1 MRCVIEAHDNAF
13 YIRDGAGKIRSWLDE
28 LIDYAE
34 NEFPRVVSAIAN
46 ESQRERRDKFTGRE
60 SKLDRVAFVLCPGP
74 CSQRV
79 LQRWH

>member
-28 LIDYAE
+28 LIDYAQ

>member
-1 MRCVIEAHDNAF
+1 MRCVIEDNAF

-46 ESQRERRDKFTGRE
+46 ESQRERCDEFTGRE
-60 SKLDRVAFVLCPGP
+60 SKFDRVVFVFCSGP

-79 LQRWH
+79 LQCWH

>member
-1 MRCVIEAHDNAF
+1 MRCVIEDNDNAF

-34 NEFPRVVSAIAN
+34 NEFPRVVPAIAN
-46 ESQRERRDKFTGRE
+46 ESQRERCDEFTGRE
-60 SKLDRVAFVLCPGP
+60 SKFDRVVFVFCSGP

-79 LQRWH
+79 LQCWH

>member
-1 MRCVIEAHDNAF
+1 MRCVIEANDNAF
-13 YIRDGAGKIRSWLDE
+13 YIRAGKIRSWLDE

-46 ESQRERRDKFTGRE
+46 ESQRERCDEFTGRE
-60 SKLDRVAFVLCPGP
+60 SKFDRVVFVFCSGP

-79 LQRWH
+79 LQCWH